1 MRLPLILCAAVMAVT
16 PAFATTSSAVRDVLS
31 KPTPAARKSA
41 IAFVVKRDCGLTLD
55 ADQLAKASAFV
66 EANRDKGVDWITHK
80 IAESELGA
88 VCG

>member
-1 MRLPLILCAAVMAVT
+1 MRLPIILCAAVMAVA
-16 PAFATTSSAVRDVLS
+16 PAFASTASAVREVLS
-31 KPTPAARKSA
+31 KPTVEARKAA
-41 IAFVVKRDCGLTLD
+41 ISHAVRRDCGLSLD

-66 EANRDKGVDWITHK
+66 EANRGKGAEWLAQK